1 MARADELAQSLVDYD
16 LQLAE
21 NVLRTVAEDL
31 GGPADADLRRLQ
43 SFFAVPSVAEEEPRR
58 ATGIWKID
66 FARHERLR
74 ELGLALSQLVR
85 SR

>member
-1 MARADELAQSLVDYD
+1 MARAEELAQSLVDYD

-21 NVLRTVAEDL
+21 KILRAVAEDL

-43 SFFAVPSVAEEEPRR
+43 TFFAVPSVAEEEPRR

-66 FARHERLR
+66 FARFERLR

-85 SR
+85 VR